1 MGWRVFVGCMLVDEN
16 ANPDVRSHQ
25 FFIRVV
31 IRAPRPGPRA
41 HINEG
46 MSEEV
51 ECPFCGEPGEIAA
64 DYDPDAAGEQV
75 FVQDCAVCCRPWTVT
90 VHVGADGEVSFD
102 VQRS

>member
-1 MGWRVFVGCMLVDEN
+1 MSGRSNFSSGLAINVAPCAPASAGSGSRHYSVVMTTDE
-16 ANPDVRSHQ
+16 
-25 FFIRVV
+25 F
-31 IRAPRPGPRA
+31 
-41 HINEG
+41 
-46 MSEEV
+46 

-64 DYDPDAAGEQV
+64 DYDPDATGDQV

>member
-1 MGWRVFVGCMLVDEN
+1 MGWRTLVVGVLTDEN
-16 ANPDVRSHQ
+16 ANPDDRSHQ
-25 FFIRVV
+25 IFIRVYH
-31 IRAPRPGPRA
+31 RAS
-41 HINEG
+41 
-46 MSEEV
+46 MTEEI

-64 DYDPDAAGEQV
+64 DYDPDAVGDQV